1 MRWGA
6 LIQVDRPCERQLLWD
21 TMAQAEPRSK
31 AIEIRFVVTAADL
44 SGDSE
49 LQPAK
54 LDGLLSESGVMRS
67 IARPSDDK
75 GAEEGIAAAPGG
87 AHELEEIE
95 IQRQLL
101 L

>member
-1 MRWGA
+1 MGHDGA
-6 LIQVDRPCERQLLWD
+6 GRAKAKGYRISVCSDRG
-21 TMAQAEPRSK
+21 RS
-31 AIEIRFVVTAADL
+31 IRRPD
-44 SGDSE
+44 
-49 LQPAK
+49 LQPAE
-54 LDGLLSESGVMRS
+54 LDGLLPESGVMRS

-87 AHELEEIE
+87 AHELEETE

>member
-1 MRWGA
+1 
-6 LIQVDRPCERQLLWD
+6 
-21 TMAQAEPRSK
+21 
-31 AIEIRFVVTAADL
+31 
-44 SGDSE
+44 
-49 LQPAK
+49 
-54 LDGLLSESGVMRS
+54 MRS

-87 AHELEEIE
+87 AHEFDEIE

>member
-1 MRWGA
+1 
-6 LIQVDRPCERQLLWD
+6 
-21 TMAQAEPRSK
+21 MAQAEPRPK
-31 AIEIRFVVTAADL
+31 AIEFRFVVTAANL
-44 SGDSE
+44 SVDSE
-49 LQPAK
+49 LQPDE
-54 LDGLLSESGVMRS
+54 LGRLLSEPEVMRS

-95 IQRQLL
+95 IRRQLL

>member
-6 LIQVDRPCERQLLWD
+6 LIQVDRLCGWHLLWD
-21 TMAQAEPRSK
+21 TTAQAEPRSK
-31 AIEIRFVVTAADL
+31 AIEIRFVVTTADL

-49 LQPAK
+49 LQPAE
-54 LDGLLSESGVMRS
+54 LDGLLSETEVMRS

-87 AHELEEIE
+87 AHELDEIE

>member
-1 MRWGA
+1 M
-6 LIQVDRPCERQLLWD
+6 
-21 TMAQAEPRSK
+21 THAEPRPK
-31 AIEIRFVVTAADL
+31 AIGFRFVVTAADL
-44 SGDSE
+44 SADSD

-54 LDGLLSESGVMRS
+54 LDGLLSESEVMRS

-75 GAEEGIAAAPGG
+75 GTEEGIAAAPGG
-87 AHELEEIE
+87 AHELDEIE

>member
-6 LIQVDRPCERQLLWD
+6 LIQVDRLCGRHLLWD
-21 TMAQAEPRSK
+21 TTAQAEPRSK
-31 AIEIRFVVTAADL
+31 AIEIRFVVTTADL

-49 LQPAK
+49 LQPAE
-54 LDGLLSESGVMRS
+54 LDGLLSESEVMRS

-87 AHELEEIE
+87 AHELEETE

>member
-1 MRWGA
+1 
-6 LIQVDRPCERQLLWD
+6 L
-21 TMAQAEPRSK
+21 SK
-31 AIEIRFVVTAADL
+31 
-44 SGDSE
+44 SE
-49 LQPAK
+49 
-54 LDGLLSESGVMRS
+54 VMRS

-75 GAEEGIAAAPGG
+75 GAKEGIAAAPGG